1 MDTMIVFY
9 ILSGVMITGILVIIA
24 LLLKNDGKTAEAL
37 LKTQTGL
44 DALSRTV
51 ADEFA
56 RSRSDT
62 LQATDAVRRDTAI
75 QIRGIADRLEKMNK
89 HTLEHELQL
98 NQLLNNSMN
107 QLQEKNIAQS
117 EKQTRMLS
125 EALER
130 IRTGNEQKLE
140 QMRMTVS
147 EKLDETLQKRLDA
160 SFETVSKQ
168 LENLYKS
175 LGEMKELSTGV
186 TDNVTALNRVL
197 TNVKTRGTW
206 AEVQL
211 KGILD
216 QIIPGRY
223 VENFSPKGTDNK
235 VEFAV
240 IIPAGDGSRTY
251 MPLDSK
257 FPVEDYIRIQ
267 QAAEAA
273 DPEAL
278 AAARKA
284 LRQRV
289 INEARDVSSKYI
301 SVPETTPF
309 AVMYLATEGLYAEVL
324 SADDALAEKLHA
336 DYNILLAG
344 PSTVTALL
352 NSLAMGFRTL
362 AVNEKA
368 AEIRKMLAAVK
379 TQYEK
384 FGGLL
389 DKAQKKVEE
398 AGKVI
403 DDARFRSTQI
413 QKKLGK
419 VDAVET
425 GEAEQLLFDDT
436 E

>member
-324 SADDALAEKLHA
+324 SADGALAEKLHA